1 MPDPQTAK
9 EYKSGWLLRKCCIDA
24 DGKKS
29 AFLKRSWKIFYASLR
44 DMVLYLHK
52 VMCFLRFHTL
62 TNYAL
67 PKLTFTNMNKTKRTI
82 KYLKIVHSII
92 LQMQFGFITRL
103 LPLPVIIKKSSSYFD
118 SKQPIGLNICFKPRI
133 QMNYTIG

>member
-52 VMCFLRFHTL
+52 VMYFLRFHTL
-62 TNYAL
+62 AKYAL
-67 PKLTFTNMNKTKRTI
+67 RN
-82 KYLKIVHSII
+82 
-92 LQMQFGFITRL
+92 
-103 LPLPVIIKKSSSYFD
+103 
-118 SKQPIGLNICFKPRI
+118 
-133 QMNYTIG
+133 